1 MNRTLIAV
9 LILLALAGAAH
20 AISFGREGVVFGK
33 LGAAGKGGTAPAPP
47 SSCDG
52 SIDLSTGCVMP
63 MLR

>member
-1 MNRTLIAV
+1 MKIAAIVV
-9 LILLALAGAAH
+9 LLFVGISITVAH
-20 AISFGREGVVFGK
+20 AQMLLLHVGPGSFGGSV
-33 LGAAGKGGTAPAPP
+33 PP